1 MNQVAVI
8 VASHGEF
15 AKCALESAE
24 MIVGKQENYGVLTVG
39 MDSSLA
45 DSEKEMAN
53 ELSKLDRSAGTVILV
68 DIFGGTP
75 SNISGRIV
83 LTEDNVLVISG
94 LNMPMLIDL
103 LSNRERSLT
112 EIAQS
117 LASTYQDGFTNI
129 TEKFNERDDD
139 NECEIL

>member
-15 AKCALESAE
+15 AKYALESAE
-24 MIVGKQENYGVLTVG
+24 MIVGKQENYGVLTVS
-39 MDSSLA
+39 MDSNLA
-45 DSEKEMAN
+45 DSEKEMTY

-83 LTEDNVLVISG
+83 LTEEDVLVISG

-103 LSNRERSLT
+103 LSNRERNLT

-117 LASTYQDGFTNI
+117 LANTYQEGFTNI
-129 TEKFNERDDD
+129 TEKFKERDDD
-139 NECEIL
+139 DECEIL